1 VLIGSK
7 RLKSKEI
14 FRDYLCGK
22 PVLQPE
28 SIPIKGDD
36 SLMKSITFVLGICLF
51 LILTLTAPSI
61 AADINGKWIAP
72 DNGVDIEF
80 EFKVDGHKLKGNVY
94 NPMFGKM
101 GIKDG
106 KIDGD
111 NFSFYILHMN
121 TQQRVVFK
129 GVVAEPI
136 IRITFRSAVQGLKE
150 IVAARKQPEK

>member
-1 VLIGSK
+1 
-7 RLKSKEI
+7 
-14 FRDYLCGK
+14 
-22 PVLQPE
+22 
-28 SIPIKGDD
+28 
-36 SLMKSITFVLGICLF
+36 MKSITFVLGICL
-51 LILTLTAPSI
+51 LLTLTAPSM
-61 AADINGKWIAP
+61 AADITGKWIAP

-80 EFKVDGHKLKGNVY
+80 EFKVDGNKLKGKVY

-136 IRITFRSAVQGLKE
+136 IRITFRSAVKGLQE
-150 IVAARKQPEK
+150 IIAARKQPEK